1 MKWFEEDLYKTD
13 IQLRLQIEDVLFLK
27 KTEHFELM
35 IFKNPLMGNVLT
47 LDGVIQTTE
56 KDEFFYH
63 EMMTHVPFYAHGN
76 VKNVCV
82 VGGGDGG
89 IIRELVKHS
98 SIESITLVEIS
109 EEVISL
115 SKQYLPSLSDH
126 AFEDPRVKVVI
137 QDGALF
143 AKECN
148 QQFDLMIIDSTD
160 PIGPGKV
167 LFQRQFYEACKK
179 CLTNNGLLITQNG
192 VPLFQQEEL
201 ESSLSI
207 FSELFGDATCY
218 ITPVPTYFG
227 SFMALGWA
235 TDNRDYSRHSQQVIE
250 ERFLRNPISTKYYNP
265 KAHIGAFLLP
275 NYIERLIP
283 QCVS

>member
-1 MKWFEEDLYKTD
+1 
-13 IQLRLQIEDVLFLK
+13 
-27 KTEHFELM
+27 M

-63 EMMTHVPFYAHGN
+63 EMMAHVPFYAHGN

-109 EEVISL
+109 KEVISL

-126 AFEDPRVKVVI
+126 AFDDPRVTVVI

-143 AKECN
+143 AQECS
-148 QQFDLMIIDSTD
+148 QEFDVMIIDSTD

-167 LFQRQFYEACKK
+167 LFQRQF
-179 CLTNNGLLITQNG
+179 L
-192 VPLFQQEEL
+192 
-201 ESSLSI
+201 
-207 FSELFGDATCY
+207 
-218 ITPVPTYFG
+218 
-227 SFMALGWA
+227 
-235 TDNRDYSRHSQQVIE
+235 
-250 ERFLRNPISTKYYNP
+250 
-265 KAHIGAFLLP
+265 
-275 NYIERLIP
+275 
-283 QCVS
+283 